1 MSDLRKEVLKQTKLS
16 QLRESR
22 FKAHMNDYAMRGLIT
37 VPGPQPSRGTVKR
50 KASYSNLPSWW
61 S

>member
-1 MSDLRKEVLKQTKLS
+1 MLDLRKEVLKQTKLS
-16 QLRESR
+16 QFRESR
-22 FKAHMNDYAMRGLIT
+22 FKAQMNDYAMRGLIT
-37 VPGPQPSRGTVKR
+37 VPGPQPIRGTVKR

>member
-1 MSDLRKEVLKQTKLS
+1 MPDLRKEVLKQTELS
-16 QLRESR
+16 QLRESE
-22 FKAHMNDYAMRGLIT
+22 FKAHMNDYFMRGLIT
-37 VPGPQPSRGTVKR
+37 VPGPQHSRATVKR

>member
-1 MSDLRKEVLKQTKLS
+1 MPDLRKEVLKQTKSS

-22 FKAHMNDYAMRGLIT
+22 FKAHMNDYAVRGLIT
-37 VPGPQPSRGTVKR
+37 VPGPQPSRGTVER
-50 KASYSNLPSWW
+50 KASYSNLPRWW

>member
-16 QLRESR
+16 QLRESK

-37 VPGPQPSRGTVKR
+37 VPRPQHSRATVKR

>member
-1 MSDLRKEVLKQTKLS
+1 MSDLRKEVLKQTKLT
-16 QLRESR
+16 QFRESR
-22 FKAHMNDYAMRGLIT
+22 FKEHMNDYAMRGLIT